1 MTENIKLID
10 ARGWKIISSL
20 QTNARLAYTDLAK
33 EASLS
38 VTATADRVKRLESAG
53 VIRGYHADIDPAAVG
68 YPISALI
75 GITVLQ
81 PQKGRFLELLESIPE
96 VVECFHLT
104 GADSYI
110 IRVCVPSIQGLE
122 TFIARINH
130 FGETRTSIVLS
141 TPIRRHLPLPGR

>member
-1 MTENIKLID
+1 MTEFFKLLD
-10 ARGWKIISSL
+10 ARGWKILSAL

-33 EASLS
+33 EVALS
-38 VTATADRVKRLESAG
+38 VTATVDRVKRLEGAG
-53 VIRGYHADIDPAAVG
+53 IIRGYHADLAPETLG

-81 PQKGRFLELLESIPE
+81 PQKGRFLELLEAIPE
-96 VVECFHLT
+96 VVECFHVT

-110 IRVCVPSIQGLE
+110 IRVCLPSIGGLE
-122 TFIARINH
+122 GFIARINH
-130 FGETRTSIVLS
+130 FGETRTSIILS